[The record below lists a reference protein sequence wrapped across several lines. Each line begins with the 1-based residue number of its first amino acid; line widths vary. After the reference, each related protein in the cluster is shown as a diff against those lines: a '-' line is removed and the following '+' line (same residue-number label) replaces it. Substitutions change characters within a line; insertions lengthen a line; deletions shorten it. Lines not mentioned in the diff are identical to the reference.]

1 MIIKIGEGFICRFRQ
16 DYWKHSASFPFRCA
30 HTQLSLLCFLISF
43 STDISLFCLLSSSS
57 TIIHYTHSQHK
68 GAPTL
73 NWFIIFFNFIPQ
85 RIFFGFLFWLHCVS
99 KLYCAYCSLC
109 CVVLNRKLCR
119 SKTIFVCCC
128 FCVLC
133 SIILFCH
140 WVKTVKPYCIH
151 WKASVTVRVY
161 MTNGTECRLCVAVN
175 TQQK

>member
-1 MIIKIGEGFICRFRQ
+1 MCTHTAQSSVLSNLIFNWHFIVLLIIFQFH
-16 DYWKHSASFPFRCA
+16 DYTL
-30 HTQLSLLCFLISF
+30 HTQPAQRSTHFELVYYFFQFYSSKDFLWFSF
-43 STDISLFCLLSSSS
+43 L
-57 TIIHYTHSQHK
+57 
-68 GAPTL
+68 A
-73 NWFIIFFNFIPQ
+73 
-85 RIFFGFLFWLHCVS
+85 S
-99 KLYCAYCSLC
+99 KLYCTYCSLC

-133 SIILFCH
+133 SVILFCH